1 MALIIGVNLCHKH
14 VPYLRSQKESVTLK
28 FVCKLSLEI
37 DFVYEKSIDSP
48 SKYVYEQS
56 MENLFWLISWKTSIS
71 SGSFLM
77 SGVMET
83 VFFVLKLMIQPH
95 CKKKNRALYEGFPR
109 SIFIPHYV
117 IFQFLS
123 YVQFTWEVVA
133 SVQLMVISISYLL
146 EKNRMSYFMLW

>member
-1 MALIIGVNLCHKH
+1 MAYKRFNMYTCVTNPLKMALIIGVNLYHKH

-37 DFVYEKSIDSP
+37 DFVYEKSIDNP
-48 SKYVYEQS
+48 SKYVYEQC
-56 MENLFWLISWKTSIS
+56 MENLFWLISWKTSVS

-109 SIFIPHYV
+109 SIFIP
-117 IFQFLS
+117 Q
-123 YVQFTWEVVA
+123 VVA
-133 SVQLMVISISYLL
+133 SVQLMVISIYPTC
-146 EKNRMSYFMLW
+146 